1 MLVLRSTARHSDFRF
16 LDSAVSVTNPASAS
30 RLSRMCWRLLSTL
43 VSVPLGFLLVD
54 LYLFSFLYCHW
65 RGRAMLSPPCEP
77 CFFLTGLLPESC
89 RVGTCSP
96 CCLILPLSPLRFL
109 LTLKLTCGF
118 TLLLFSLFPSLFQS
132 AERNASKCS
141 LEVSK
146 CAAAQGWEIL
156 LLTRTH
162 ASCVRGPRCAAR
174 PTPKPRLASSPPS

>member
-77 CFFLTGLLPESC
+77 CFFLTGLRPESW
-89 RVGTCSP
+89 RVGPAPLVVSSFLSLLFVSCS
-96 CCLILPLSPLRFL
+96 LSSQLAVSLSCFFLFFQVFFSLQKEMPQSAVWRFL
-109 LTLKLTCGF
+109 SAQ
-118 TLLLFSLFPSLFQS
+118 LLR
-132 AERNASKCS
+132 AGK
-141 LEVSK
+141 
-146 CAAAQGWEIL
+146 
-156 LLTRTH
+156 
-162 ASCVRGPRCAAR
+162 SCC
-174 PTPKPRLASSPPS
+174 